1 MKLTK
6 PTLLNTIGLAFI
18 ALFLISNSCKKDKAK
33 PSWDVNMLIPLVTD
47 SITVTDVL
55 DEKFFVENPD
65 QSISFIFK
73 EELFSLSI
81 DTIVKLP
88 DTLLSFGISLDFL
101 PAPVAFNPGDT
112 IISHEFY
119 LPIEL
124 ESDDFANM
132 ALEKAIIRQGNV
144 VFESFNQ
151 SDSDLKVVLAI
162 DKVYHPET
170 GGFYSVQKVAKNELF
185 QEAFDIAEYHLDLRG
200 PDYDTINMLS
210 YKVDLIIHPD
220 EPGTVMVK
228 PEDSIALNVYFK
240 DIHLYYSRGY
250 FGHETY
256 NFGPETFEF
265 DMFEDIIIK
274 NISFEEAEIGL
285 EVENTFGEEVN
296 INVESIL
303 ATNSNTGETLALES
317 DLLSTDL
324 FVDRAH
330 EVEIESGDIE
340 SFTTQF
346 DFSDSNFPEMFA
358 IKPDEFTYKLSIETN
373 IYEDSASLDNFF
385 YNDQPIVLSID
396 VKVNGGLKID
406 SLFRESRLEWQGKNL
421 DISMIS
427 EGELG
432 LVFSNAFP
440 FDFLMNM
447 YLEDEEMTIIDT
459 LAYQLFIKGGL
470 IDENQFVS
478 APSETRTHI
487 LIDDN
492 LEEHITSAKY
502 AMYELVIN
510 SANDES
516 IKIKSTDYLKFKVIG
531 DFVYLIEQ

>member
-1 MKLTK
+1 MKSK
-6 PTLLNTIGLAFI
+6 QPIYIIAISIFMMAVLLFNA
-18 ALFLISNSCKKDKAK
+18 CKKDKAK
-33 PSWDVNMLIPLVTD
+33 PSWDINLLMPLVTD

-73 EELFSLSI
+73 EELFSMSI

-119 LPIEL
+119 LPIDLNSEG
-124 ESDDFANM
+124 FANM

-162 DKVYHPET
+162 DKVYHPEA
-170 GGFYSVQKVAKNELF
+170 GSFYSVQKVAKNEFF
-185 QEAFDIAEYHLDLRG
+185 QKAFDIADYHLDLRG
-200 PDYDTINMLS
+200 PNSDTINMLT
-210 YKVDLIIHPD
+210 YRVDLIIHPD

-250 FGHETY
+250 FGHQIY
-256 NFGPETFEF
+256 PFGPETFEF
-265 DMFEDIIIK
+265 NMFEDLDIK
-274 NISFEEAEIGL
+274 DISFEEAEIWL
-285 EVENTFGEEVN
+285 EIENTFGEEVN

-303 ATNSNTGETLALES
+303 ASNSHTGEVVHLES
-317 DLLSTDL
+317 DLLGINL
-324 FVDRAH
+324 FVDRAN
-330 EVEIESGDIE
+330 EIEIESGNIE
-340 SFTTQF
+340 PFTCRF
-346 DFSDSNFPEMFA
+346 DFSDSNFPEIFA
-358 IKPDEFTYKLSIETN
+358 IQPNEFTYKLSLETN
-373 IYEDSASLDNFF
+373 VYEDSASLNNFF
-385 YNDQPIVLSID
+385 YHDQPIGLAID
-396 VKVNGGLKID
+396 VKVDGGIKVD
-406 SLFRESRLEWQGKNL
+406 SLFRETRLQWQGNNIDL
-421 DISMIS
+421 STVS
-427 EGELG
+427 EGELA

-440 FDFLMNM
+440 FDFSMNM

-459 LAYQLFIKGGL
+459 LAFQLFIEGGF
-470 IDENQFVS
+470 IDEDQFVK
-478 APSETRTHI
+478 APRETRTTI
-487 LIDDN
+487 LVDDD
-492 LEEHITSAKY
+492 LKKHITSAKY
-502 AMYELVIN
+502 AMYELIIN
-510 SANDES
+510 SASEEP
-516 IKIKSTDYLKFKVIG
+516 IKIRSTDYLKFKVIG

>member
-1 MKLTK
+1 MILK
-6 PTLLNTIGLAFI
+6 NTILLKTISLAFL
-18 ALFLISNSCKKDKAK
+18 AVLLINSCKKDKAK
-33 PSWDVNMLIPLVTD
+33 PSWDVNLLMPLVTD

-73 EELFSLSI
+73 EELFSMSI

-119 LPIEL
+119 LPIDL
-124 ESDDFANM
+124 NSGGFANM

-162 DKVYHPET
+162 DKVYHPEA
-170 GGFYSVQKVAKNELF
+170 GSFYSVQKVAKNEFF
-185 QEAFDIAEYHLDLRG
+185 QKAFDIADYHLDLRG
-200 PDYDTINMLS
+200 PNSDTVNMLT
-210 YKVDLIIHPD
+210 YRVDLIIHPD

-240 DIHLYYSRGY
+240 DIHLYYARGY
-250 FGHETY
+250 FGHQTY
-256 NFGPETFEF
+256 PFGPETFEF
-265 DMFEDIIIK
+265 DMFEDLDIK
-274 NISFEEAEIGL
+274 NISFEEAEIWL
-285 EVENTFGEEVN
+285 EIENTFGEEVN
-296 INVESIL
+296 INVEGIYAS
-303 ATNSNTGETLALES
+303 NSHSGEMVQLES
-317 DLLSTDL
+317 DLLGSNL
-324 FVDRAH
+324 FVDRAN
-330 EVEIESGDIE
+330 ELEIESGDIE
-340 SFTTQF
+340 TFTSRF
-346 DFSDSNFPEMFA
+346 DFSDSNFPEIFA
-358 IKPDEFTYKLSIETN
+358 IQPNEFTYKLSIETN
-373 IYEDSASLDNFF
+373 VHEDSASLNNFF
-385 YNDQPIVLSID
+385 YYDQPIALAID
-396 VKVNGGLKID
+396 VKVDGGIKID
-406 SLFRESRLEWQGKNL
+406 SLFRETRLEWQGNNINL
-421 DISMIS
+421 STIS

-440 FDFLMNM
+440 FDFSMNM

-459 LAYQLFIKGGL
+459 LAYHLFIQGGL

-478 APSETRTHI
+478 APSETRSTI
-487 LIDDN
+487 IIDDELKEN
-492 LEEHITSAKY
+492 ISLAKY
-502 AMYELVIN
+502 VSYELIIN
-510 SANDES
+510 SVSDKP
-516 IKIKSTDYLKFKVIG
+516 IKIRSTDYLKFKVIG